1 MNLSF
6 AAKGEEAM
14 RTKQGKIRAFALTG
28 LSVILVLGATHSTAN
43 AQGGDSYY
51 NIRNK
56 NSELYL
62 QVEGEGTHHGANV
75 VQANFEDRDDFKWSL
90 ELEKGD
96 YKIQNKNS
104 KLYLQVYD
112 KQTHHGANVVQANF
126 EDRDDFKW
134 SLELEKGDYY
144 NIRNKNSELYLQVFD
159 KQTHHGANVIQANLE
174 DRDDFKWNLRLASG
188 ESPDYNCRF
197 ADFHGGLKESDANRV

>member
-62 QVEGEGTHHGANV
+62 QVEGEG
-75 VQANFEDRDDFKWSL
+75 
-90 ELEKGD
+90 
-96 YKIQNKNS
+96 
-104 KLYLQVYD
+104 
-112 KQTHHGANVVQANF
+112 THHGANVVQANF